1 MSPDLHNYT
10 YKNITVSGLPGC
22 GSTTLLE
29 GLKEELQF
37 DGWKGFSGGEFMR
50 EYATEK
56 GLFDAKS
63 KAHHDA
69 HVYDDDFDRSV
80 DLGMR
85 EKVSTETHWILESWL
100 SGFMAQGVEGTLKI
114 LMVCS
119 NDDVR
124 IDRIVNRDEI
134 SVDEAKQNMQARY
147 DKNLAKWRRL
157 YADEWKKWLVDTNRV
172 SAEDP
177 IDFWRPDLYDLVIDT
192 YSQGKEQTLES
203 VLHAITKK

>member
-1 MSPDLHNYT
+1 MSSDIHT
-10 YKNITVSGLPGC
+10 YKYRNITISGLPGC
-22 GSTTLLE
+22 GSTTLLD

-56 GLFDAKS
+56 GLFDPKS

-69 HVYDDDFDRSV
+69 NAYDDDFDRSV

-85 EKVSTETHWILESWL
+85 EKLSDENHWILESWL
-100 SGFMAQGVEGTLKI
+100 SGFMAQGVKETLKI
-114 LMVCS
+114 LMICS
-119 NDDVR
+119 DDSVR
-124 IDRIVNRDEI
+124 IDRIVNRDE
-134 SVDEAKQNMQARY
+134 VTVEEAKQNMQARY
-147 DKNLAKWRRL
+147 DKNVAKWRRL
-157 YADEWKKWLVDTNRV
+157 YAGEWNEWLVKTGKV
-172 SAEDP
+172 TAEDP

-203 VLHAITKK
+203 VLDAITKK